1 VLANQTVPFTV
12 TVTATGAIPGLG
24 CVPSSANVT
33 ADPTKNTCLATVL
46 ANTPCAFGFTFK
58 AATAGDKTETIV
70 CSGGTTVRD
79 VTVTTTVVTPP
90 ILTITPTPASFSADV
105 GATSQVTIFSVG
117 NAGGTASGVLTNVIG
132 GANAT
137 EFVITNDGCV
147 LPLDSRATCT
157 IQVVFKPTT
166 PGTKAATITVSDPTG
181 GSTPASATMS
191 GVATPG
197 TVGVVIS
204 GTQQNLGSV
213 QVGQAGTASVFTV
226 TNKGVAATGAL
237 TLATDDAEF
246 AIDSDACSGLS
257 LAASATCTFTVTF
270 SPTTAGA
277 KSSVVTAKS
286 GATLLG
292 TLMISGTGVAAP
304 RPAAL

>member
-1 VLANQTVPFTV
+1 
-12 TVTATGAIPGLG
+12 
-24 CVPSSANVT
+24 
-33 ADPTKNTCLATVL
+33 
-46 ANTPCAFGFTFK
+46 
-58 AATAGDKTETIV
+58 
-70 CSGGTTVRD
+70 
-79 VTVTTTVVTPP
+79 
-90 ILTITPTPASFSADV
+90 
-105 GATSQVTIFSVG
+105 
-117 NAGGTASGVLTNVIG
+117 
-132 GANAT
+132 
-137 EFVITNDGCV
+137 
-147 LPLDSRATCT
+147 
-157 IQVVFKPTT
+157 
-166 PGTKAATITVSDPTG
+166 
-181 GSTPASATMS
+181 MS